1 MSDGHN
7 DPLAAPRRGGTL
19 LLLRHG
25 QSQANA
31 DDVFAGWLDVPLTAR
46 GEHEAARAARLLSA
60 HSLRPDVVHTSLLTR
75 SIRTADIALATLSR
89 PWLPTRRTWRL
100 NERHYGALQG
110 RHKTE
115 VRASTTDDIF
125 HRWRR
130 AYQYPLP
137 PANDLS
143 GILDDRRYALLP
155 PDALPRG
162 EDLCDVQA
170 RLLPYWYD
178 TIAADLYSGRTALVI
193 AHGSPLRALIMHLD
207 RLSENAIASL
217 NVPTGIPLRYDLDAD
232 LCPLTP
238 GGVYLDPQAAVAG
251 AAEVAA
257 QGGGPPNLTPRPR

>member
-1 MSDGHN
+1 MPDG
-7 DPLAAPRRGGTL
+7 LAGPPDATRRGGTL

-46 GEHEAARAARLLSA
+46 GEYEAARAAQLLSE
-60 HSLRPDVVHTSLLTR
+60 HSLMPDVVHTSLLTR
-75 SIRTADIALATLSR
+75 SIRTAEIALATLNR
-89 PWLPTRRTWRL
+89 PWLPTHRTWRL

-110 RHKTE
+110 RAKTA
-115 VRASTTDDIF
+115 VRASTTDVIF
-125 HRWRR
+125 HQWRR
-130 AYQYPLP
+130 AYRYPLP

-143 GILDDRRYALLP
+143 GLLDDRRYALLP

-162 EDLCDVQA
+162 EALCDVQA
-170 RLLPYWYD
+170 RLLPYWCD
-178 TIAADLYSGRTALVI
+178 TIAANLYGGLTTLVI

-207 RLSENAIASL
+207 RLDEDAIASL

-232 LCPLTP
+232 LCPVTP
-238 GGVYLDPQAAVAG
+238 GGVYLDPHAAAAG

-257 QGGGPPNLTPRPR
+257 QGGGPLRPPHRR